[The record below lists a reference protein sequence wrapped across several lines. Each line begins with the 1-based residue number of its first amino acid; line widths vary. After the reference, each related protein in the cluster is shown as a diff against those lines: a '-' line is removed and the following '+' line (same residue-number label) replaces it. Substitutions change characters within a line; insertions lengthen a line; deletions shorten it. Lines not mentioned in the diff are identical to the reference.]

1 MAYCEFTDNDA
12 RAAQEASELLE
23 TGHRG
28 GDYRFRQS
36 AGEDARIAQEF
47 LTDAQAKAEAE
58 QALVDGIASGS
69 IQPGYRLPEGIWKE
83 LKTFPLKIQRTRI
96 IERRAAQERQLLE
109 NEQMLNRL
117 NQTAESKSGWWLR
130 IANGFNEKFVDSN
143 SALAKV
149 FLHLF
154 PETGRNAENNIGVS
168 IVNSSTNNIV
178 GLSRY
183 LNRLMSDIKKD
194 ADALCA
200 KQPDMDGGDLMHL
213 LGDLINYRQAESR
226 NSYLIKRWREIAKQ
240 ARAEASEHALGSS
253 KHEELMRIAA
263 HHEANAR
270 ILEENRG
277 RTEQPVDDKKIVCC
291 GYLDGEARALEA
303 RDLAE
308 LRRRGFDESLIDTMY
323 DRLYYVYDKAEN
335 VLIQHGQI
343 SEGQIRRMPDIKG
356 FLPYVPYM
364 DNLSESMSNIDV
376 YQPGSFRAM
385 QGMTEHPASAWHAV
399 SHFVNRAAYR
409 AGGVDLAQLLYN
421 AWRAKGDKS
430 GIRIRQWGNVNQL
443 GLIDF
448 NEYLRVTSNE
458 YGGGGIVA
466 DVIVDNAGTRK
477 KTFIQFDQRLLDDAV
492 KNGKGMHSAKQLN
505 EILGNMGKSA
515 DKIGILG
522 KMTGGMG
529 QMYTKLTAGFAPING
544 LRDLGERVVNMWNRD
559 YATADGKHLPGY
571 RLTASVLANV
581 PTSQRVLF
589 DAARGKLDP
598 NTEYGRYYAEYVQ
611 QGCDPVF
618 TRDLGTNNKGVES
631 AISDEAPSRL
641 PDNIKAAL
649 KAAGPYAKPVMNFIE
664 AYNSYF
670 NNIAPFAQF
679 VAMRKNGM
687 SAKAAGNAV
696 NEMLNNNIGGTA
708 LNMMRTFFP
717 FARPTMQGA
726 RAMLRTLGLGVD
738 ASGKWRHPDARTAAT
753 VLGTYAAGSM
763 FYGFVRDSLGEDESG
778 ALNADAMSVG
788 QIAASLPLPTS
799 DGHYWRLPVPFGV
812 PRIALAMAVAE
823 DRVQRGVMDP
833 DEGAFAVM
841 AQVAKN
847 VSSQDFP
854 EYAAKENPAAWIAQ
868 AFSPVWARPVAD
880 VAVNRNY
887 MGRPISYAA
896 GGGDE
901 GMEPKAASGYGAT
914 APVYKDMAKWML
926 ESTGVDLAPEQVQAI
941 ARGYL
946 GGIGRLITTYI
957 ESDNPAVQEERKTA
971 SQEMGALL
979 TALGATMYY
988 GRQLDADKHLF
999 YDAKRRLE
1007 SDVRRENVEW
1017 HSDEMR
1023 KKGADEYRRWRVQLL
1038 RDKGWSEAKLQDLD
1052 TMLQADAA
1060 IRKSHQT
1067 WRKPLL
1073 AAFNADDDGTALK
1086 DAFRKKFDGEAD
1098 YYSGAVAN
1106 MNLYH
1111 GGWE

>member
-12 RAAQEASELLE
+12 RGAQEATELLE

-36 AGEDARIAQEF
+36 AGENARIAQEF

-69 IQPGYRLPEGIWKE
+69 IQPGYRLPAGIEKE
-83 LKTFPLKIQRTRI
+83 LKTYPLKIQRIRT
-96 IERRAAQERQLLE
+96 IERLAAQERQLAE
-109 NEQMLNRL
+109 NARMLNRL
-117 NQTAESKSGWWLR
+117 NQTPEAKSGWWLR
-130 IANGFNEKFVDSN
+130 IVNGLNEKFVDSN
-143 SALAKV
+143 SSLAKF

-154 PETGRNAENNIGVS
+154 PENGRNAENNIGVS
-168 IVNSSTNNIV
+168 VVNSSLNNIV
-178 GLSRY
+178 GLNRY

-200 KQPDMDGGDLMHL
+200 KQPDMDGGDLMNL

-226 NSYLIKRWREIAKQ
+226 NSYLIKKWRETARQ
-240 ARAEASEHALGSS
+240 ARAEAAEHAPNTDKYKTLQR
-253 KHEELMRIAA
+253 EAA
-263 HHEANAR
+263 YYEANAR
-270 ILEENRG
+270 ILKENRHLL
-277 RTEQPVDDKKIVCC
+277 EQPKDGKKIVCC
-291 GYLDGEARALEA
+291 GYLDGEAKQLEA

-356 FLPYVPYM
+356 FLPYVAYM
-364 DNLSESMSNIDV
+364 DNLAESMSNIDV

-409 AGGVDLAQLLYN
+409 AGGVDLAQVLYN

-430 GIRIRQWGNVNQL
+430 GIRIQQWGNVNQL

-448 NEYLRVTSNE
+448 NEYLRITSND

-477 KTFIQFDQRLLDDAV
+477 KTFIQFDQRLLDAAA
-492 KNGKGMHSAKQLN
+492 GKGMHSAKQLN
-505 EILGNMGKSA
+505 QILGNMGKSA

-522 KMTGGMG
+522 KATGYMG
-529 QMYTKLTAGFAPING
+529 QSYTKLTAGFAPMNG
-544 LRDLGERVVNMWNRD
+544 IRDLGERVVNMMNRD

-571 RLTASVLANV
+571 KLTASVLANV
-581 PTSQRVLF
+581 TTSMRTLL
-589 DAARGKLDP
+589 DAVRGKLDP
-598 NTEYGRYYAEYVQ
+598 NTEYGRYHAEYIQ
-611 QGCDPVF
+611 QGCDPVY
-618 TRDLGTNNKGVES
+618 TRDLGTNNKGLES

-641 PDNIKAAL
+641 PDNIKAVL
-649 KAAGPYAKPVMNFIE
+649 KAAGPYARPVGNFIE
-664 AYNSYF
+664 AWNSYF

-679 VAMRKNGM
+679 IAMRKNGM

-696 NEMLNNNIGGTA
+696 NEMLNNNISGTA

-726 RAMLRTLGLGVD
+726 RAMLRTMGLGVD
-738 ASGKWRHPDARTAAT
+738 ASGKWRKPDLRTAAT

-763 FYGFVRDSLGEDESG
+763 FYGFIRDSLGEDESG
-778 ALNADAMSVG
+778 ALNADALSVS
-788 QIAASLPLPTS
+788 QIAASLPIPTS
-799 DGHYWRLPVPFGV
+799 DGHYWRAPVPFGV

-823 DRVQRGVMDP
+823 DRIQRGVMDV
-833 DEGAFAVM
+833 DEGMFAVM

-854 EYAAKENPAAWIAQ
+854 EYAAKENPAAWLAQ
-868 AFSPVWARPVAD
+868 AFSPIWARPIAD

-887 MGRPISYAA
+887 MGRPISYKA
-896 GGGDE
+896 GGGEE

-914 APVYKDMAKWML
+914 APRYKEAAKLVL
-926 ESTGVDLAPEQVQAI
+926 ETTGVDLAPEQVQAI

-946 GGIGRLITTYI
+946 GGFLRGITTYI

-971 SQEMGALL
+971 NQEMGALL
-979 TALGATMYY
+979 TMLGATMYY

-1007 SDVRRENVEW
+1007 SDVRRENIEW

-1023 KKGADEYRRWRVQLL
+1023 KKGADEYRRWRVQQL
-1038 RDKGWSEAKLQDLD
+1038 RDKGWSEAKLHDLD
-1052 TMLQADAA
+1052 VMLQADAA

-1086 DAFRKKFDGEAD
+1086 DAFRKKFDGEAG

>member
-1 MAYCEFTDNDA
+1 MAYCEFPDNDA
-12 RAAQEASELLE
+12 RGAQEATELLE
-23 TGHRG
+23 TGHCG

-83 LKTFPLKIQRTRI
+83 LKKLPLKAQRVRM
-96 IERRAAQERQLLE
+96 IERRAAQERQLAE
-109 NEQMLNRL
+109 NERMLNRL
-117 NQTAESKSGWWLR
+117 NQTAEAKSGWWLR
-130 IANGFNEKFVDSN
+130 IVNGLNEKFVDSN
-143 SALAKV
+143 SSLAKY
-149 FLHLF
+149 FLNLF
-154 PETGRNAENNIGVS
+154 PENGRNAENNIGVS
-168 IVNSSTNNIV
+168 IVNSSLSNIL
-178 GLSRY
+178 GFARY
-183 LNRLMSDIKKD
+183 LNRMMQKIHDD
-194 ADALCA
+194 AGKLCA
-200 KQPDMDGGDLMHL
+200 KLPDVDAGDFLHRV
-213 LGDLINYRQAESR
+213 GNLINYRQAESR
-226 NSYLIKRWREIAKQ
+226 NSHLIKLWREDARR
-240 ARAEASEHALGSS
+240 ARAEAAEHALGSS
-253 KHEELMRIAA
+253 RHEELMRTAA

-270 ILEENRG
+270 ILEENRHL
-277 RTEQPVDDKKIVCC
+277 REQPKDGKKIVCC
-291 GYLDGEARALEA
+291 GYLDGEAKWLEA
-303 RDLAE
+303 EDLAW
-308 LRRRGFDESLIDTMY
+308 LRSKGFDPSVVDTFY
-323 DRLYYVYDKAEN
+323 DKLYYVYDKAEN
-335 VLIQHGQI
+335 VLIQTGQI
-343 SEGQIRRMPDIKG
+343 SESQIRRMPDIKG
-356 FLPYVPYM
+356 FLPFTPYM
-364 DNLSESMSNIDV
+364 DNLAESMSNIDV
-376 YQPGSFRAM
+376 YQPGSWRAM
-385 QGMTEHPASAWHAV
+385 QGMTEHPASAWHSM

-409 AGGVDLAQLLYN
+409 AGGVDLAQVLYN
-421 AWRAKGDKS
+421 AWRTKGDKS

-448 NEYLRVTSNE
+448 NEYLRVTSSD

-466 DVIVDNAGTRK
+466 DVIVDGAGTRK
-477 KTFIQFDQRLLDDAV
+477 KTFIQFDQHLLDDAA
-492 KNGKGMHSAKQLN
+492 GKGVHSAKQLN
-505 EILGNMGKSA
+505 QILGNMGKSA

-522 KMTGGMG
+522 KATGYMG
-529 QMYTKLTAGFAPING
+529 QSYTKLTAGFAPMNG
-544 LRDLGERVVNMWNRD
+544 IRDLGERVVNMINRD

-571 RLTASVLANV
+571 KLTASVLANV
-581 PTSQRVLF
+581 TTSMRTLL
-589 DAARGKLDP
+589 DAVRGRLDP
-598 NTEYGRYYAEYVQ
+598 NTEYGRYHAEYLQ

-618 TRDLGTNNKGVES
+618 TRDLGTNNKGLES
-631 AISDEAPSRL
+631 AISDESPSRL
-641 PDNIKAAL
+641 PDNIKAVL
-649 KAAGPYAKPVMNFIE
+649 KAAGPYAKPVGNFIE
-664 AYNSYF
+664 AWNSYF

-679 VAMRKNGM
+679 IAMRKNGM

-726 RAMLRTLGLGVD
+726 RAMLRTMGLGVD
-738 ASGKWRHPDARTAAT
+738 ASGKWRKPDLRTAAT

-763 FYGFVRDSLGEDESG
+763 FYGFIRDSLGEDESG
-778 ALNADAMSVG
+778 ALNADALSVG
-788 QIAASLPLPTS
+788 QIAASLPIPTS
-799 DGHYWRLPVPFGV
+799 DGHYWRAPVPFGV

-823 DRVQRGVMDP
+823 DRVQRGVMDV
-833 DEGAFAVM
+833 DEGMFAVM

-854 EYAAKENPAAWIAQ
+854 EYAAKENPAAWLAQ
-868 AFSPVWARPVAD
+868 AFSPIWARPVAD
-880 VAVNRNY
+880 VAVNRNF
-887 MGRPISYAA
+887 MGRPISYKA
-896 GGGDE
+896 GGGEE

-914 APVYKDMAKWML
+914 APFYKDAAKLVL
-926 ESTGVDLAPEQVQAI
+926 ETTGVDLAPEQVQAI

-946 GGIGRLITTYI
+946 GGFLRGVTTYV

-971 SQEMGALL
+971 NQEMGPLL
-979 TALGATMYY
+979 TMLGATMYY

-1023 KKGADEYRRWRVQLL
+1023 KKGADEYRRWRIQLL
-1038 RDKGWSEAKLQDLD
+1038 RDKGWSEAKLHDLD
-1052 TMLQADAA
+1052 IMLQADAA

-1098 YYSGAVAN
+1098 YYSGAVAS

>member
-12 RAAQEASELLE
+12 RAAQEATELLE

-69 IQPGYRLPEGIWKE
+69 IQPGYKLPAGIEKE
-83 LKTFPLKIQRTRI
+83 LKTFPLKIQRIRT
-96 IERRAAQERQLLE
+96 IERRAAQERQLAE
-109 NEQMLNRL
+109 NERMLNRL
-117 NQTAESKSGWWLR
+117 NQTAEAKSGWWLR
-130 IANGFNEKFVDSN
+130 IVNGLNEKFVDSN
-143 SALAKV
+143 SSLAKF

-154 PETGRNAENNIGVS
+154 PENGRNAENNVGVS
-168 IVNSSTNNIV
+168 VVNSSLNNIV
-178 GLSRY
+178 GLNRY

-200 KQPDMDGGDLMHL
+200 KQPDMDGGDLMNL

-226 NSYLIKRWREIAKQ
+226 NSYLIKKWRETAKQ
-240 ARAEASEHALGSS
+240 ARAEAAEHAPNTD
-253 KHEELMRIAA
+253 KHATLMREAA
-263 HHEANAR
+263 HYEANAR
-270 ILEENRG
+270 ILEENRHLL
-277 RTEQPVDDKKIVCC
+277 EQPKDDKKIVCC
-291 GYLDGEARALEA
+291 GYLDGEAKQLEA

-356 FLPYVPYM
+356 FLPYVAYM
-364 DNLSESMSNIDV
+364 DNLAESMSNIDV

-409 AGGVDLAQLLYN
+409 AGGVDLAQVLYN

-430 GIRIRQWGNVNQL
+430 GIRIRQWGNVNKL

-448 NEYLRVTSNE
+448 NEYLRITSNE

-477 KTFIQFDQRLLDDAV
+477 KTFIQFDQRLLDDAA
-492 KNGKGMHSAKQLN
+492 GKGMHSAKQLN
-505 EILGNMGKSA
+505 DILGNMGKSA

-522 KMTGGMG
+522 KATGLMG
-529 QMYTKLTAGFAPING
+529 QSYTKLTAGFAPLNG
-544 LRDLGERVVNMWNRD
+544 IRDLGERVVNMMNRD
-559 YATADGKHLPGY
+559 YATAEGRHLPGY
-571 RLTASVLANV
+571 KLTASVLANV
-581 PTSQRVLF
+581 PTSMRVLM
-589 DAARGKLDP
+589 DAVRGKLDP
-598 NTEYGRYYAEYVQ
+598 NTEYGRYHAEYIQ
-611 QGCDPVF
+611 QGCDPVY
-618 TRDLGTNNKGVES
+618 TRDLGTNNKGLES
-631 AISDEAPSRL
+631 AISDETPSRL
-641 PDNIKAAL
+641 PDNIKAVL

-664 AYNSYF
+664 AWNSYF
-670 NNIAPFAQF
+670 NNIAPLAQF
-679 VAMRKNGM
+679 IAMRKNGM

-726 RAMLRTLGLGVD
+726 RAMLRTMGLGVN
-738 ASGKWRHPDARTAAT
+738 AAGGWSKPDMRTAAT
-753 VLGTYAAGSM
+753 LLGTYAAGSM
-763 FYGFVRDSLGEDESG
+763 FYGFIRDSLGEDDSG
-778 ALNADAMSVG
+778 ALNADSMSVG
-788 QIAASLPLPTS
+788 QIAASLPIPTG
-799 DGHYWRLPVPFGV
+799 DGHYWRAPVPFGV

-823 DRVQRGVMDP
+823 DRVQRGVMDV
-833 DEGAFAVM
+833 DEGMFAVM
-841 AQVAKN
+841 SQVAKN

-854 EYAAKENPAAWIAQ
+854 EYAMKENPAAWLAQ
-868 AFSPVWARPVAD
+868 AFSPIWARPVAD
-880 VAVNRNY
+880 VAVNRNF
-887 MGRPISYAA
+887 MGRPISYKA
-896 GGGDE
+896 GGGEE
-901 GMEPKAASGYGAT
+901 GMEPKAASGYAAT
-914 APVYKDMAKWML
+914 APRYKDAAKLVL
-926 ESTGVDLAPEQVQAI
+926 ETTGVDFAPEQVQAI

-946 GGIGRLITTYI
+946 GGFLRGITTYV
-957 ESDNPAVQEERKTA
+957 ESDNPAVQEERKSA
-971 SQEMGALL
+971 SQELGWLL
-979 TALGATMYY
+979 TSLGATMYY

-1007 SDVRRENVEW
+1007 SDIRRENVEW

-1023 KKGADEYRRWRVQLL
+1023 KKGADEYRRWRVQQL
-1038 RDKGWSEAKLQDLD
+1038 RDKGWSEAKLHDLD
-1052 TMLQADAA
+1052 VMLQADAA
-1060 IRKSHQT
+1060 IRKSNQT

-1073 AAFNADDDGTALK
+1073 AAFNADEDGTALK